1 MNKSELATEVLTS
14 FNTQFAE
21 NQTQH
26 QKLFIQFILTIFIAI
41 AAFAIVYLNTAPG
54 AHFFE
59 SIPSKEGATGYSVL
73 HLVVSYF
80 ISQAVLTALCLVILN
95 IGYSFRRDQ
104 RVNYNIRTYALGSKV
119 YNQIFEDKAFKG
131 FNLGRR
137 AYLPTFNSVF
147 YMTIVVIQILLC
159 IVMWVAAAR
168 LRNYEMDWLGW
179 GFVILFLLPP
189 AVSLYF
195 HDWFFRKYKKAVCG
209 TPPEQP

>member
-1 MNKSELATEVLTS
+1 MNKSELATDLLSS
-14 FNTQFAE
+14 FNTHFAKAQ
-21 NQTQH
+21 NHH
-26 QKLFIQFILTIFIAI
+26 QRLFLQFIVTIFIAI
-41 AAFAIVYLNTAPG
+41 AAFAIVFINTAPG

-59 SIPSKEGATGYSVL
+59 SIATREGATGYSVL

-104 RVNYNIRTYALGSKV
+104 RVSYNIRMFALSSKM
-119 YNQIFEDKAFKG
+119 YHQIFEDKAFKG

-137 AYLPTFNSVF
+137 SYLPTFNSIF
-147 YMTIVVIQILLC
+147 YLTIVVIQILLC
-159 IVMWVAAAR
+159 IVMWVAAAK

-179 GFVILFLLPP
+179 GFIIFFLIPP

-195 HDWFFRKYKKAVCG
+195 HDWFFRKYRQTVCDTQG
-209 TPPEQP
+209 